1 MAARVVKAF
10 LSVYVPPYLCYHY
23 GVMVVAEEIKIAEG
37 IQKLSRAWESAGRN
51 AGGPASLAEVVNG
64 LNNLRENISRF
75 RRHVLELYD
84 AAVLVTSSFK
94 TPELAATAWES
105 LRDDYSTVLSA
116 FMKAP
121 KIEPGIDGVIDEFR
135 SVLRD
140 LVEKSDQEYRAY
152 TETAYLLGSPA
163 NALELREAIEEAKSG
178 NLERFETMEDFKK
191 SLRDS
196 E

>member
-1 MAARVVKAF
+1 
-10 LSVYVPPYLCYHY
+10 
-23 GVMVVAEEIKIAEG
+23 MVVAEEIKIAEG

-94 TPELAATAWES
+94 TPEMAVTAWKD
-105 LRDDYSTVLSA
+105 LHDDYATVLSA
-116 FMKAP
+116 FVKAP
-121 KIEPGIDGVIDEFR
+121 KIEPGIDGVIDDLR

-140 LVEKSDQEYRAY
+140 LVAKSDQEYRSY
-152 TETAYLLGSPA
+152 RETAHLLSSPA
-163 NALELREAIEEAKSG
+163 NARELQESIKEARGGRLETFATA
-178 NLERFETMEDFKK
+178 EDLKK
-191 SLRDS
+191 SLRS
-196 E
+196 